1 MHAILRAEEGY
12 RVSFSDGKERTGNS
26 RDPVTGRFVKML
38 VAADSDGP
46 DLDWVEE
53 TLGGLY
59 SDDEDDG
66 FLVEEQT
73 PESLYFEAED
83 REDEYPDQYVVV
95 DDRYS
100 AMAKAVEAE
109 IASVAKQAEVAT
121 QSEPDKVEDDG
132 MCQFDEDWECPGL
145 VGCDDSDKF
154 VDRPIVLPGK
164 YKKHDDKLFSKPDT
178 EERRRHKKLVSR
190 MRRQRRESDSSH
202 AWLDQT
208 VESTDN
214 PDLEADQVMVEGRPL
229 LELAELELATVA
241 SVKLFGDSTDAFMA
255 VVEFDLKDLLA
266 A

>member
-1 MHAILRAEEGY
+1 MHAILRAEEDY
-12 RVSFSDGKERTGNS
+12 KVDYTDGKESVGNS
-26 RDPVTGRFVKML
+26 RDPVTGRFVKMF
-38 VAADSDGP
+38 VATNNDGP

-59 SDDEDDG
+59 TDDEDDG
-66 FLVEEQT
+66 LGFGVENQT
-73 PESLYFEAED
+73 PESLFLEVED
-83 REDEYPDQYVVV
+83 DEDEYPDRCVVV
-95 DDRYS
+95 EDRYS
-100 AMAKAVEAE
+100 AMAKAAEVET
-109 IASVAKQAEVAT
+109 ASVVKQAEVAT
-121 QSEPDKVEDDG
+121 QSEPDNVEDD
-132 MCQFDEDWECPGL
+132 
-145 VGCDDSDKF
+145 CDDGDKF

-164 YKKHDDKLFSKPDT
+164 FKKGKSFSKPDT

-190 MRRQRRESDSSH
+190 MRRQRRESDPSH

-214 PDLEADQVMVEGRPL
+214 PDLETDQVMVEGRPF

-241 SVKLFGDSTDAFMA
+241 SVKLFGDSTDAFIA